1 MKNCKQIATEWGL
14 SERTVN
20 DLCKKNKI
28 DGAIKVGKMW
38 KIPDDAKKPIDGRI
52 TSGKYV
58 RHSAGVT
65 RKPLPIGISDYV
77 RAQADYYY
85 VDKTMLIK
93 EFLDQ
98 KPLVSLFTR
107 PRRFGKT
114 LNMDMLRV
122 FFEISEENTS
132 KYFEDKAIWQCGEEY
147 RNQQG
152 QYPVVFLTFKD
163 VKFDS
168 WKATLDKIRDLL
180 QEEFG
185 RHQELATSERI
196 AEYEKTYFAK
206 IINGDASEVDLT
218 ASLAKLSQMLTK
230 HYGKAPI
237 IIIDEYDTPIQE
249 GYSKDFYDE
258 IIGFMRNFFSGAFK
272 DNKNL
277 TYGFLT
283 GILRIAQESIFSGL
297 NNLTVNSVMDEEYD
311 QFFGFTVS
319 EVREML
325 KYYGVLDKEEE
336 LKDWYDGY
344 LFGSTEIYNPW
355 SVINYISRGCIPQA
369 YWVNTGKNEILE
381 DVLKVATE
389 DITERLYSL
398 LQGERVIARIDQNVV
413 YRSLSED
420 PANIYSLLLVAG
432 YLKTPKKELQ
442 ADGSYL
448 CEVSIPNREIAA
460 VYKSEVLSHLLQIGA
475 ITRTTANKIAESL
488 YANDYKNLQKAI
500 AEYMDKSVSFYDA
513 GAEGF
518 YHGLVLGLIALMDNQ
533 YKMCGNDCPFCTNIL
548 PSSIR
553 SQNEII
559 SKVFK
564 NSALSVANAVL
575 EYVQQAVDQGY
586 ILPDAVD
593 VLESYIGDNTKA
605 DELYAELQMLA
616 KETDYLYKKIE
627 KICMF
632 KPMNVTHAQLV
643 NLEQSLSELVIEERQ
658 LQSFYATDLIKKL
671 IYHVSDKIN
680 ALKGK
685 TGQLH
690 KTYGI
695 CISHGKITCRR

>member
-1 MKNCKQIATEWGL
+1 MKSCKQIAIEWGM
-14 SERTVN
+14 SERSVN
-20 DLCKKNKI
+20 DLCKKGKI
-28 DGAIKVGKMW
+28 NGAIKAGRMW
-38 KIPDDAKKPIDGRI
+38 QIPDDAKKPIDGRI
-52 TSGKYV
+52 TSGKYI
-58 RHSAGVT
+58 RQTAEVT
-65 RKPLPIGISDYV
+65 GKSLPIGISDYV
-77 RAQADYYY
+77 RAQTDYYY
-85 VDKTMLIK
+85 VDKTLLIK

-122 FFEISEENTS
+122 FFEISEEDTS
-132 KYFEDKAIWQCGEEY
+132 KYFKDKAIWRCGEEY
-147 RNQQG
+147 RSQQG

-168 WKATLDKIRDLL
+168 WEVTLEKIRDLL

-185 RHQELATSERI
+185 RHGELADSDKL
-196 AEYEKTYFAK
+196 AEYEKAYFAK

-277 TYGFLT
+277 TYGFMT

-311 QFFGFTVS
+311 RFFGFTAS
-319 EVREML
+319 EVRNML
-325 KYYGVLDKEEE
+325 EYYGVLAKEEE

-344 LFGSTEIYNPW
+344 LFGNTEIYNPW
-355 SVINYISRGCIPQA
+355 SVINYISKGCIPQA
-369 YWVNTGKNEILE
+369 YWVNTGTNEILE
-381 DVLKVATE
+381 DVLKAAT
-389 DITERLYSL
+389 DDVTERLYSL

-413 YRSLSED
+413 YRSLLED

-448 CEVSIPNREIAA
+448 CEISIPNREIAA
-460 VYKSEVLSHLLQIGA
+460 VYKGEILSHLLQIGA
-475 ITRTTANKIAESL
+475 VTRTTANKIAESL
-488 YANDYKNLQKAI
+488 YANDYKKLQQAI
-500 AEYMDKSVSFYDA
+500 AEYMDKSISFYDA

-533 YKMCGNDCPFCTNIL
+533 YKIKSNRESGDGRYDISLFPREDKY
-548 PSSIR
+548 PG
-553 SQNEII
+553 II
-559 SKVFK
+559 MELKWEK
-564 NSALSVANAVL
+564 DIGADGLSRL
-575 EYVQQAVDQGY
+575 
-586 ILPDAVD
+586 
-593 VLESYIGDNTKA
+593 A
-605 DELYAELQMLA
+605 DEALAQIDNRRYDAEM
-616 KETDYLYKKIE
+616 KEDGIRDILKFGIAFSGK
-627 KICMF
+627 
-632 KPMNVTHAQLV
+632 NVCV
-643 NLEQSLSELVIEERQ
+643 
-658 LQSFYATDLIKKL
+658 
-671 IYHVSDKIN
+671 
-680 ALKGK
+680 K
-685 TGQLH
+685 T
-690 KTYGI
+690 K
-695 CISHGKITCRR
+695 

>member
-1 MKNCKQIATEWGL
+1 MKSSEQIANEWNL
-14 SERTVN
+14 SKRRINEF
-20 DLCKKNKI
+20 CSKGKI
-28 DGAIKVGKMW
+28 PGVLKEGRKW
-38 KIPDDAKKPIDGRI
+38 LIPDDAVKPDDQRVS
-52 TSGKYV
+52 SGKY
-58 RHSAGVT
+58 AKKNADKYKT
-65 RKPLPIGISDYV
+65 LPIGISDYV

-85 VDKTMLIK
+85 VDKTLLIK
-93 EFLDQ
+93 EFLDR

-122 FFEISEENTS
+122 FFEISDEDTS
-132 KYFEDKAIWQCGEEY
+132 KYFKDKAIWKCGVEY
-147 RNQQG
+147 RGHQG
-152 QYPVVFLTFKD
+152 KYPVIFLTFKD
-163 VKFDS
+163 VKFNS
-168 WKATLDKIRDLL
+168 WKDTLNKIGNLL

-185 RHQELATSERI
+185 RHQELATSDKL
-196 AEYEKTYFAK
+196 ADYEKTYFAK
-206 IINGDASEVDLT
+206 IINGDASKVDLT
-218 ASLAKLSQMLTK
+218 ASLEKLSKMLAK
-230 HYGKAPI
+230 HYKKAPI

-283 GILRIAQESIFSGL
+283 GILRIAEESIFSGL

-311 QFFGFTVS
+311 KYFGFTSS

-325 KYYGVLDKEEE
+325 EYYGVLDKEKE

-344 LFGSTEIYNPW
+344 LFGSSEIYNPW
-355 SVINYISRGCIPQA
+355 SVIQYISKGCIPQA

-381 DVLKVATE
+381 DVLKVATD

-398 LQGERVIARIDQNVV
+398 LQGERVIVRIDQNVV
-413 YRSLSED
+413 YRSLLEE

-460 VYKSEVLSHLLQIGA
+460 VYKSEILAHLLQIGA

-488 YANDYKNLQKAI
+488 YANDYKRMQKAI
-500 AEYMDKSVSFYDA
+500 AEYMDKSISFYDA

-533 YKMCGNDCPFCTNIL
+533 YKIKSNRESGEGRYDISLIPRESKY
-548 PSSIR
+548 PG
-553 SQNEII
+553 II
-559 SKVFK
+559 MELKWKK
-564 NSALSVANAVL
+564 NLNA
-575 EYVQQAVDQGY
+575 
-586 ILPDAVD
+586 DA
-593 VLESYIGDNTKA
+593 
-605 DELYAELQMLA
+605 
-616 KETDYLYKKIE
+616 
-627 KICMF
+627 
-632 KPMNVTHAQLV
+632 
-643 NLEQSLSELVIEERQ
+643 LSELAEEALVQ
-658 LQSFYATDLIKKL
+658 INDKK
-671 IYHVSDKIN
+671 YDTEMKEE
-680 ALKGK
+680 
-685 TGQLH
+685 
-690 KTYGI
+690 GI
-695 CISHGKITCRR
+695 CDVLKFGIAFSGKKVSIETK